1 MNIPKQLINLL
12 GAVVVIGVVV
22 AGIALIALPMYG
34 SSQTTDASA
43 RRVAQTNDVY
53 DIQVQTLA
61 AERERMDEIT
71 ADLASL
77 RRQIAAIPQLDDVFE
92 IVIASAA
99 DTGATI
105 TSVTAS
111 DPEPWAPRGAAPD
124 DPTAT
129 APADES
135 ATADA
140 EPTETSPSEL
150 SPTESQ
156 ASAPETDAADGAATA
171 PAGGATE
178 PAPSQQ
184 VPLTIVVE
192 LADASQAAAFI
203 DALGRGPRL
212 LAPIDGT
219 LADGTLTVT
228 ALAFIRTE
236 D

>member
-43 RRVAQTNDVY
+43 RTVAQTNDVY

-71 ADLASL
+71 ADLAGL

-111 DPEPWAPRGAAPD
+111 DPEAWAPRGAASD

-129 APADES
+129 APADTAVEP
-135 ATADA
+135 ATPEA
-140 EPTETSPSEL
+140 EPTESE
-150 SPTESQ
+150 P
-156 ASAPETDAADGAATA
+156 ASPETDATEAGATA
-171 PAGGATE
+171 PADGTTA
-178 PAPSQQ
+178 PSPSQQ

-192 LADASQAAAFI
+192 LADASQAAAFM

-228 ALAFIRTE
+228 ALAFIRT
-236 D
+236 DHSSTGD

>member
-43 RRVAQTNDVY
+43 RTVAQTNDVY

-140 EPTETSPSEL
+140 EPTEPVVPEPSA
-150 SPTESQ
+150 T
-156 ASAPETDAADGAATA
+156 ETDAADVAATA
-171 PAGGATE
+171 PTDGATE

>member
-43 RRVAQTNDVY
+43 RTVAQTNDVY

-111 DPEPWAPRGAAPD
+111 DPEAWAPRGAASD

-129 APADES
+129 APAD
-135 ATADA
+135 TAV
-140 EPTETSPSEL
+140 EP
-150 SPTESQ
+150 
-156 ASAPETDAADGAATA
+156 ASPETDATEVGGTA
-171 PAGGATE
+171 PADGTTA
-178 PAPSQQ
+178 PSPSQQ

-212 LAPIDGT
+212 IAPIDGT

-228 ALAFIRTE
+228 ALAFIRT
-236 D
+236 DHSSTGD

>member
-43 RRVAQTNDVY
+43 RTVAQTNDVY

-71 ADLASL
+71 ADLANL

-135 ATADA
+135 ATANA
-140 EPTETSPSEL
+140 EPTEPVGPE
-150 SPTESQ
+150 P
-156 ASAPETDAADGAATA
+156 SAPETDAADVAATA

>member
-22 AGIALIALPMYG
+22 AGLALIALPMYG

-43 RRVAQTNDVY
+43 RTVAQTNDVY

-71 ADLASL
+71 TDLASL

-92 IVIASAA
+92 IVIASAS

-111 DPEPWAPRGAAPD
+111 DPEAWAPRGPALD
-124 DPTAT
+124 DPAAS
-129 APADES
+129 APADVAEDS
-135 ATADA
+135 ATAATDPA
-140 EPTETSPSEL
+140 ESEPT
-150 SPTESQ
+150 
-156 ASAPETDAADGAATA
+156 APEADAADASVPAPADGAADA
-171 PAGGATE
+171 PS
-178 PAPSQQ
+178 PSQQ

-219 LADGTLTVT
+219 LDDGTLTVT

-236 D
+236 E

>member
-43 RRVAQTNDVY
+43 RTVAQTNDVY

-61 AERERMDEIT
+61 AESERMDEIT
-71 ADLASL
+71 ADLAGL

-105 TSVTAS
+105 TSVSAG
-111 DPEPWAPRGAAPD
+111 DPEAWAPRGAVPD

-129 APADES
+129 APVDVDEGS
-135 ATADA
+135 ATAA
-140 EPTETSPSEL
+140 TASAESEPTV
-150 SPTESQ
+150 
-156 ASAPETDAADGAATA
+156 PETDAADAATSPTDSATA
-171 PAGGATE
+171 PS
-178 PAPSQQ
+178 PSQQ

-212 LAPIDGT
+212 LAPIDGA
-219 LADGTLTVT
+219 LDDGTLTVT

>member
-43 RRVAQTNDVY
+43 RTVAQTNDVY

-71 ADLASL
+71 ADLANL

-140 EPTETSPSEL
+140 EPTEPVGPE
-150 SPTESQ
+150 P
-156 ASAPETDAADGAATA
+156 SAPETDAADVAATA
-171 PAGGATE
+171 PTGGATE

>member
-43 RRVAQTNDVY
+43 RTVAQTNDVY
-53 DIQVQTLA
+53 DVQVQTLA

-71 ADLASL
+71 ADLTSL

-111 DPEPWAPRGAAPD
+111 DPEPWAPRGGATD

-129 APADES
+129 APAGVADES
-135 ATADA
+135 AADA
-140 EPTETSPSEL
+140 TVPAELEPTASETN
-150 SPTESQ
+150 
-156 ASAPETDAADGAATA
+156 APDPAATA
-171 PAGGATE
+171 PTDGAT
-178 PAPSQQ
+178 APSPTQQ